1 MTGLR
6 CRLIRNFPADRRY
19 WKVKRRILLLTGLLA
34 LLLTGCFFQSPED
47 LWTLPKLSD
56 DQSNLQS
63 KLDEVLAT
71 GLTTTA
77 PISGAQ
83 TVQLQDLD
91 GDGVDEAVAFFRD
104 NSAGAE
110 RPLKIYLFRQ
120 NQEGLYETAAVIEGE
135 GNAIQSIAFEQLNE
149 GAVKELV
156 VSWQLSS
163 NVYTLTVYSIEQYN
177 VMELLRSSYTRF
189 TVQDMDQDNIKEVVL
204 LHLDASGEIG
214 SRAELYEYTGG
225 TMTRTSSAYL
235 SRSMTSVLQVRYG
248 YLKGTMPALFLTGAY
263 SGTDTVR
270 VTDILAMRDG
280 VLTNITLDQETWDST
295 GTTRTYLASPQDI
308 NGDSVLEI
316 PMPRSLLS
324 YDNNSIADSQWII
337 DWQQY
342 DILGNAASVCITY
355 HNNQDVWY
363 LTLPEHWVDQLTIT
377 RKDTI
382 YGERTVIFS
391 RTRGED
397 QPPEAFLV
405 LYTLTGD
412 NRAIRSQIGNRQVLL
427 TTSDTIY
434 AAEFLDSSWDC
445 GVDMDALRLERFHL
459 ITTEWS
465 TQE

>member
-1 MTGLR
+1 MYR
-6 CRLIRNFPADRRY
+6 
-19 WKVKRRILLLTGLLA
+19 
-34 LLLTGCFFQSPED
+34 
-47 LWTLPKLSD
+47 
-56 DQSNLQS
+56 
-63 KLDEVLAT
+63 
-71 GLTTTA
+71 
-77 PISGAQ
+77 
-83 TVQLQDLD
+83 
-91 GDGVDEAVAFFRD
+91 FR
-104 NSAGAE
+104 AH
-110 RPLKIYLFRQ
+110 I
-120 NQEGLYETAAVIEGE
+120 
-135 GNAIQSIAFEQLNE
+135 
-149 GAVKELV
+149 
-156 VSWQLSS
+156 
-163 NVYTLTVYSIEQYN
+163 
-177 VMELLRSSYTRF
+177 
-189 TVQDMDQDNIKEVVL
+189 
-204 LHLDASGEIG
+204 
-214 SRAELYEYTGG
+214 
-225 TMTRTSSAYL
+225 
-235 SRSMTSVLQVRYG
+235 
-248 YLKGTMPALFLTGAY
+248 
-263 SGTDTVR
+263 
-270 VTDILAMRDG
+270 G

-355 HNNQDVWY
+355 HNNQDGWY